1 MVGDG
6 EEILRPERQTSICI
20 QVCDESVGE
29 IVVEVIQM
37 IQVIQV
43 IQEKQLIQ
51 VMQVG
56 LAHL

>member
-29 IVVEVIQM
+29 IVVEMIQM
-37 IQVIQV
+37 IQDV
-43 IQEKQLIQ
+43 QLIQ
-51 VMQVG
+51 DNQVR
-56 LAHL
+56 LSHL